1 MTTAIGDNMRKL
13 WKIKR
18 SVDTSKEKPT
28 MRLIVRRW
36 LVLVTASLGL
46 YLGLPVCGLAQND
59 QGQNDQGPGI
69 KLGVPNGTYVFTIT
83 GYLAAPAIPSNNQ
96 VPLAAAGRETYFAN
110 GTTSGVTTFSIGG
123 QVQSRVTFAGA
134 FTVNADGSVSE
145 TDTQTSGPGQVLHFD
160 VYPTP
165 DGNTLTTIQRDLG
178 ATATGFLTRGR

>member
-1 MTTAIGDNMRKL
+1 MRKL

-110 GTTSGVTTFSIGG
+110 RTTSGVTTFSIGG

>member
-1 MTTAIGDNMRKL
+1 M
-13 WKIKR
+13 
-18 SVDTSKEKPT
+18 KPT
-28 MRLIVRRW
+28 IRRW
-36 LVLVTASLGL
+36 LTLVTAFLGL

-59 QGQNDQGPGI
+59 QGPII

-83 GYLAAPAIPSNNQ
+83 GSLTAPAIPSNNQ

-123 QVQSRVTFAGA
+123 QVQSRVTFAGT

-145 TDTQTSGPGQVLHFD
+145 TDTQTTGPGLVLHFD
-160 VYPTP
+160 AYPTP
-165 DGNTLTTIQRDLG
+165 DGNTLTTIQRDPA

>member
-1 MTTAIGDNMRKL
+1 MRKL

-59 QGQNDQGPGI
+59 QGPGI

-83 GYLAAPAIPSNNQ
+83 GYLTAPAIPSNN
-96 VPLAAAGRETYFAN
+96 
-110 GTTSGVTTFSIGG
+110 
-123 QVQSRVTFAGA
+123 
-134 FTVNADGSVSE
+134 
-145 TDTQTSGPGQVLHFD
+145 
-160 VYPTP
+160 
-165 DGNTLTTIQRDLG
+165 
-178 ATATGFLTRGR
+178 

>member
-1 MTTAIGDNMRKL
+1 MTTEIGDNMRKL

-59 QGQNDQGPGI
+59 QGLGI

-83 GYLAAPAIPSNNQ
+83 GYLTAPAIPSNSQ
-96 VPLAAAGRETYFAN
+96 VPLAVSGRETYFPN

-123 QVQSRVTFAGA
+123 QVQSRVKFAGT

-178 ATATGFLTRGR
+178 ATAAGFLTRGR